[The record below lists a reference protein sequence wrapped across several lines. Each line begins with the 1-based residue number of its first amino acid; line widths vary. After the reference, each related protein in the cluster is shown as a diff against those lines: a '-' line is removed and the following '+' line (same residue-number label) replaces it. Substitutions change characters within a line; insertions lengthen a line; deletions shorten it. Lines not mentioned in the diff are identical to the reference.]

1 MTLEV
6 HEVCST
12 HSQLD
17 GEVNLDPVEP
27 VRTTAVKH
35 MPLVANISID
45 CVVLKAL
52 GMEWT
57 NTRGSCPSRSI
68 AQVWVC

>member
-1 MTLEV
+1 MTLKV

-27 VRTTAVKH
+27 VHTTAVKH

-45 CVVLKAL
+45 CVVWREL
-52 GMEWT
+52 GMEW
-57 NTRGSCPSRSI
+57 TRGSCPSRRI